1 MPLDFD
7 CLPLDFHFLYST
19 TMSDLY
25 RSAIS
30 ARIAKLP
37 PPTIFPD
44 EDVDEEGEGADT
56 IGNLPGSGLGPPAMQ
71 VEFR

>member
-1 MPLDFD
+1 
-7 CLPLDFHFLYST
+7 
-19 TMSDLY
+19 MSDLY

-30 ARIAKLP
+30 ARIVKLP
-37 PPTIFPD
+37 PPSIFPD
-44 EDVDEEGEGADT
+44 GDIDEEGEGADT